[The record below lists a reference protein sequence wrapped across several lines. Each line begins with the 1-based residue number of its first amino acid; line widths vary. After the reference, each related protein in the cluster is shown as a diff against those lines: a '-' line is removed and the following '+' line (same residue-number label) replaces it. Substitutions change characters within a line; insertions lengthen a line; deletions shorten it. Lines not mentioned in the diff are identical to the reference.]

1 MQAWNLLGE
10 RMDGGG
16 HSGAERLRA
25 ALATLGVVTLLAGC
39 GGSPSG
45 SKTGSGQG
53 SDFMRSGDGLGGGAA
68 SEGGN
73 GSDDGDGSGGG
84 SSS

>member
-1 MQAWNLLGE
+1 MQVRNLLGE
-10 RMDGGG
+10 RLDGGG
-16 HSGAERLRA
+16 HSGAGRLRA

-53 SDFMRSGDGLGGGAA
+53 SDFMRSGDGLGRGVT
-68 SEGGN
+68 SEGG
-73 GSDDGDGSGGG
+73 DGSEGGGG
-84 SSS
+84 S